1 MRDRFEI
8 PPELVGE
15 RADKIVAT
23 LAGVSRQTA
32 RALFATGVVVD
43 SRPVAPDQR
52 ISGRE
57 IEFEQPARAPIL
69 EPEAVPFQV
78 RYEDEY
84 LLVVDKPAGVV
95 VHPGAGRESRTLAAG
110 LLMLYPELEG
120 IGGDRRAGL
129 VHRLDKETSGLLLV
143 ARSEEVHG
151 RLVKELSARRI
162 HRQYLAL
169 VHGEMEMPT
178 GTIDAPISRDP
189 TRPTRQKV
197 SPEGRPSRTHY
208 RVRWQGEGL
217 ALLEVDLETGRTH
230 QIRVHLAAIG
240 HPVAGDRA
248 YSRHGSAKGLR
259 RMFLHAARLRF
270 RHPVTEIELTVDSP
284 LPAELERALAVHPG
298 AMSSLSDGPAVG
310 FSST

>member
-1 MRDRFEI
+1 MRERFEI
-8 PPELVGE
+8 PAELVGE

-23 LAGVSRQTA
+23 LAGVSRQIA
-32 RALFATGVVVD
+32 RSLFAGGVVVD
-43 SRPVAPDQR
+43 SRPVEPDER
-52 ISGRE
+52 IGGTE
-57 IEFEQPARAPIL
+57 IEFERPLPTPIL
-69 EPEAVPFQV
+69 EPEVVPFQV
-78 RYEDEY
+78 RYEDGH

-95 VHPGAGRESRTLAAG
+95 VHPGAGREGRTLAAG
-110 LLMLYPELEG
+110 LLMVYPELEG
-120 IGGDRRAGL
+120 VGGERRAGL

-143 ARSEEVHG
+143 ARSEEIHA
-151 RLVKELSARRI
+151 RLVKDLAARRI

-240 HPVAGDRA
+240 HPVAGDRI

-259 RMFLHAARLRF
+259 RMFLHASRLRF
-270 RHPVTEIELTVDSP
+270 RHPLTEIELTVNSP
-284 LPAELERALAVHPG
+284 LPADLERALAVHPG
-298 AMSSLSDGPAVG
+298 AVNSLSDGPAVG

>member
-1 MRDRFEI
+1 MRDRIEI
-8 PPELVGE
+8 PAELLGE
-15 RADKIVAT
+15 RADKIVAA
-23 LAGVSRQTA
+23 LAGVSRQNA
-32 RALFATGVVVD
+32 RSLFAHGVLVD
-43 SRPVAPDQR
+43 AHPVEPDER
-52 ISGRE
+52 IDGTE
-57 IEFEQPARAPIL
+57 IEFELPVSAPAL

-78 RYEDEY
+78 RYEDEH

-120 IGGDRRAGL
+120 VGGELRAGL

-143 ARSEEVHG
+143 ARAEEVHA
-151 RLVKELSARRI
+151 RLVKDLAARRI

-169 VHGEMEMPT
+169 VHGELEMPT

-208 RVRWQGEGL
+208 RVLWQGEGL
-217 ALLEVDLETGRTH
+217 ALLAVDLETGRTH

-240 HPVAGDRA
+240 HPVAGDRT
-248 YSRHGSAKGLR
+248 YSRHRSAPGLR
-259 RMFLHAARLRF
+259 RMFLHAARLRL
-270 RHPVTEIELTVDSP
+270 RHPVTDIELTVDSP
-284 LPAELERALAVHPG
+284 LPVELEKALAVHPG
-298 AMSSLSDGPAVG
+298 AMSSLSDGSAVG
-310 FSST
+310 FSSI

>member
-1 MRDRFEI
+1 MRDRVEI
-8 PPELVGE
+8 PAELVGE
-15 RADKIVAT
+15 RADKIVAA

-32 RALFATGVVVD
+32 RSLFAQGVLVD
-43 SRPVAPDQR
+43 AHPVEPDQR
-52 ISGRE
+52 IDGTE
-57 IEFEQPARAPIL
+57 IEFELPVSVPTL

-78 RYEDEY
+78 RYEDEH

-110 LLMLYPELEG
+110 LLRLYPELEG
-120 IGGDRRAGL
+120 VGGEFRAGL

-143 ARSEEVHG
+143 ARAEEVHA
-151 RLVKELSARRI
+151 RLVKDLAARRI

-189 TRPTRQKV
+189 ARPTRQKV

-208 RVRWQGEGL
+208 RVLWQGDGL
-217 ALLEVDLETGRTH
+217 ALLAVDLETGRTH

-240 HPVAGDRA
+240 HPVAGDRT
-248 YSRHGSAKGLR
+248 YSRDRSARGLR
-259 RMFLHAARLRF
+259 RMFLHAARLQF
-270 RHPVTEIELTVDSP
+270 RHPVTDIELTVESP
-284 LPAELERALAVHPG
+284 LPVELEKALAVHPG
-298 AMSSLSDGPAVG
+298 AMSSLSDGSAVG
-310 FSST
+310 FSSI

>member
-1 MRDRFEI
+1 MRNRFEI
-8 PPELVGE
+8 PAGLVGE

-32 RALFATGVVVD
+32 RSLFATGVVVD
-43 SRPVAPDQR
+43 SRPVEPDER
-52 ISGRE
+52 IGGRE
-57 IEFEQPARAPIL
+57 IEFELPVLTPIL
-69 EPEAVPFQV
+69 EPEEVPFQV
-78 RYEDEY
+78 RYEDEH

-110 LLMLYPELEG
+110 LIMLYPELDG
-120 IGGDRRAGL
+120 VGGERRAGL

-143 ARSEEVHG
+143 ARSEDIHA
-151 RLVKELSARRI
+151 RLVKDLAARRV

-169 VHGEMEMPT
+169 VQGEMEMPT

-189 TRPTRQKV
+189 ARPTRQKV

-208 RVRWQGEGL
+208 RVRWQGDGV

-240 HPVAGDRA
+240 HPVAGDRT
-248 YSRHGSAKGLR
+248 YSRHRPAKGLR
-259 RMFLHAARLRF
+259 RMFLHASRLQF
-270 RHPVTEIELTVDSP
+270 QHPVTEIELTVESP
-284 LPAELERALAVHPG
+284 LPAELERALASHPG
-298 AMSSLSDGPAVG
+298 AVSSLSDGPGVG

>member
-1 MRDRFEI
+1 MRERFEI
-8 PPELVGE
+8 PAELVGE

-32 RALFATGVVVD
+32 RSLFADGVVVD
-43 SRPVAPDQR
+43 SRPVEPDER
-52 ISGRE
+52 IGGTA
-57 IEFEQPARAPIL
+57 IEFERPVPTPIL
-69 EPEAVPFQV
+69 EPEVVPFQV
-78 RYEDEY
+78 RYADDH

-95 VHPGAGRESRTLAAG
+95 VHPGAGRESHTLAAG
-110 LLMLYPELEG
+110 LLMFYPELEG
-120 IGGDRRAGL
+120 VGGERRAGL

-143 ARSEEVHG
+143 ARSQDVHA
-151 RLVKELSARRI
+151 RLVKDLAARRI

-169 VHGEMEMPT
+169 VHGEMDMPT

-217 ALLEVDLETGRTH
+217 ALLEVELETGRTH
-230 QIRVHLAAIG
+230 QIRVHLSAIG
-240 HPVAGDRA
+240 HPVAGDRV
-248 YSRHGSAKGLR
+248 YSRHGWAQGLR
-259 RMFLHAARLRF
+259 RMFLHASRLRF
-270 RHPVTEIELTVDSP
+270 RHPLTDIELTVDSP
-284 LPAELERALAVHPG
+284 LPVELERALAAHPG
-298 AMSSLSDGPAVG
+298 AVSSLSDGPAVG